1 MKRPSSGGAVT
12 RRAALAATGCL
23 AAPHFAMAQGEW
35 PNKPVRMVVPYG
47 AGNLADHVARVLA
60 EELQQR
66 WGQRVVADNQPGAGG
81 AIGVQQI
88 ARAAPDGYT
97 IGLVAM
103 AALVITPHM
112 TRAPYDPLRDLTP
125 VAGVTVAAG
134 ALTLRSELGITTLP
148 DFVTAARARPAGDP
162 FFYYSAGNGTVP
174 HLNFEILRRT
184 LDFPAQ
190 HVPYRTSPA
199 GLADLLAGRVQATM
213 DSFSVVLPAIQAGT
227 LRAVVATPRRRL
239 PEIPNVPSIAE
250 VAPQVEFAHAWQAV
264 LAPAGLPPAITAR
277 IAADTKAA
285 LEKPDFASRM
295 PAGAGLFEAGPEEL
309 AATMRHDHARFGA
322 LVAELGLRSE

>member
-1 MKRPSSGGAVT
+1 MANASHRTLSRRLLLAGSAV
-12 RRAALAATGCL
+12 L
-23 AAPHFAMAQGEW
+23 AAPRSAAAQGTW
-35 PNKPVRMVVPYG
+35 PTKPVRMVVPYG

-60 EELQQR
+60 EDLQRR
-66 WGQRVVADNQPGAGG
+66 WGQRVIADNQPGAGG
-81 AIGVQQI
+81 AIGVAQI

-112 TRAPYDPLRDLTP
+112 TRAPYDPLSDLTP
-125 VAGVTVAAG
+125 VAGVTVASG
-134 ALTLRSELGITTLP
+134 ALTLRPGLGIDTLP
-148 DFVTAARARPAGDP
+148 DFVAAARARPAGDP

-190 HVPYRTSPA
+190 HVPYRTSAA

-213 DSFSVVLPAIQAGT
+213 DSFSVVLPAIRAGT
-227 LRAVVATPRRRL
+227 LRAVVATPRTRLREL
-239 PEIPNVPSIAE
+239 PEVPSIAE
-250 VAPQVEFAHAWQAV
+250 VAPQVQFAHAWQAV
-264 LAPAGLPPAITAR
+264 MAPAGLPPEITAR

-285 LEKPDFASRM
+285 LAVPGFAARM
-295 PAGAGLFEAGPEEL
+295 PAGAGLFDLGPDDL
-309 AATMRHDHARFGA
+309 AAHMRRDHARFGA

>member
-1 MKRPSSGGAVT
+1 MHASPI
-12 RRAALAATGCL
+12 RRRWLAAGMAGL
-23 AAPHFAMAQGEW
+23 AAPRIASAEAGW
-35 PNKPVRMVVPYG
+35 PNKPVRLVVPYG

-60 EELQQR
+60 EDLQQR

-88 ARAAPDGYT
+88 ARAAADGYT
-97 IGLVAM
+97 LGLVAM

-134 ALTLRSELGITTLP
+134 ALTLQSALGITTLP
-148 DFVTAARARPAGDP
+148 DFVAAARARPAADP

-190 HVPYRTSPA
+190 HVPYRTSAA
-199 GLADLLAGRVQATM
+199 GLSDLLAGRVQATM
-213 DSFSVVLPAIQAGT
+213 DSFSVVLPAIRTGT

-239 PEIPNVPSIAE
+239 SELPDVPSIAE

-264 LAPAGLPPAITAR
+264 LGPAGLPAEITAR
-277 IAADTKAA
+277 VAADTKAA
-285 LEKPDFASRM
+285 LADPGFAARM
-295 PAGAGLFEAGPEEL
+295 PAGAQLFDAGPEAL
-309 AATMRHDHARFGA
+309 ADQMRRDHARFGA

>member
-1 MKRPSSGGAVT
+1 MACASEHRSS
-12 RRAALAATGCL
+12 RRALLSGAAIL
-23 AAPHFAMAQGEW
+23 AAPRLAGAQGTW
-35 PNKPVRMVVPYG
+35 PTKPVRMVVPYG

-60 EELQQR
+60 DELQQR

-81 AIGVQQI
+81 AIGVAQI

-112 TRAPYDPLRDLTP
+112 ARAPYDPLRDLTP
-125 VAGVTVAAG
+125 VAGVTVASG
-134 ALTLRSELGITTLP
+134 ALTLPHDLGITTLEA
-148 DFVTAARARPAGDP
+148 FVAAARARPVGDP

-190 HVPYRTSPA
+190 HVPYRTSAA

-213 DSFSVVLPAIQAGT
+213 DSFSVVLPAIRAGT
-227 LRAVVATPRRRL
+227 LRAVVATPRTRL
-239 PEIPNVPSIAE
+239 PELPDVPSIAE

-264 LAPAGLPPAITAR
+264 MAPAALPPDITAR

-285 LEKPDFASRM
+285 LADPAFATRM
-295 PAGAGLFEAGPEEL
+295 PAGAGLFDVGPDAL
-309 AATMRHDHARFGA
+309 ADTMRRDHARFGA

>member
-1 MKRPSSGGAVT
+1 MNPRSMVPRRAMLAGGA
-12 RRAALAATGCL
+12 LL
-23 AAPHFAMAQGEW
+23 AAPRHLSAQGSW

-60 EELQQR
+60 EDLQQR

-97 IGLVAM
+97 LGLVAM

-112 TRAPYDPLRDLTP
+112 SRAPYDPLRDLTP
-125 VAGVTVAAG
+125 VAGVTVSAG
-134 ALTLRSELGITTLP
+134 ALTLRNELGIATLP
-148 DFVTAARARPAGDP
+148 DFVAAARARPAGDP

-174 HLNFEILRRT
+174 HLNFEILRRS

-213 DSFSVVLPAIQAGT
+213 DSFSVVLPAIRAGT

-239 PEIPNVPSIAE
+239 PELPEVPSIAE

-264 LAPAGLPPAITAR
+264 MAPAGLPPEITAR

-285 LEKPDFASRM
+285 LAVPGFAARLPS
-295 PAGAGLFEAGPEEL
+295 GAGLFDLGPEAL
-309 AATMRHDHARFGA
+309 TDTMRRDHARFGT

>member
-1 MKRPSSGGAVT
+1 MKPRSMLARRGVLAGGVV
-12 RRAALAATGCL
+12 L
-23 AAPHFAMAQGEW
+23 AAPRGLSAQGGW
-35 PNKPVRMVVPYG
+35 PNKPVRLVVPYG

-60 EELQQR
+60 EDLQQR
-66 WGQRVVADNQPGAGG
+66 WGQHVVADNQPGAGG
-81 AIGVQQI
+81 AIGVQQV

-112 TRAPYDPLRDLTP
+112 SRAPYDPLRDLTP

-134 ALTLRSELGITTLP
+134 ALTLRSELGIATLP
-148 DFVTAARARPAGDP
+148 AFVAAARARPAGDP

-174 HLNFEILRRT
+174 HLNFEILRRA

-213 DSFSVVLPAIQAGT
+213 DSFSVVLPAIRAGT
-227 LRAVVATPRRRL
+227 LRAVVATQRSRMPEL
-239 PEIPNVPSIAE
+239 PEVPSIAE

-264 LAPAGLPPAITAR
+264 MGPAGLPAEITAR

-285 LEKPDFASRM
+285 LAVPGFAARL
-295 PAGAGLFEAGPEEL
+295 PAGAGLFDLGPQAMAE
-309 AATMRHDHARFGA
+309 TMRRDHARFGA

>member
-1 MKRPSSGGAVT
+1 MPSTTQRALS
-12 RRAALAATGCL
+12 RRVILAGPAIL
-23 AAPHFAMAQGEW
+23 AAPRLVTAQGSW
-35 PNKPVRMVVPYG
+35 PTKPVRMVVPYG

-81 AIGVQQI
+81 AIGVAQI

-103 AALVITPHM
+103 AALVITPHI

-125 VAGVTVAAG
+125 VAGVTVASG
-134 ALTLRSELGITTLP
+134 ALTLSRELGIATLP
-148 DFVTAARARPAGDP
+148 DFVAAARARPAGDP

-190 HVPYRTSPA
+190 HVPYRTSAA

-213 DSFSVVLPAIQAGT
+213 DSFSVVLPAINAGT
-227 LRAVVATPRRRL
+227 LRAIVVTPRTRL
-239 PEIPNVPSIAE
+239 PELPDVPSIAE

-264 LAPAGLPPAITAR
+264 MAPAGLPPEITER

-285 LEKPDFASRM
+285 LADPSFAARM
-295 PAGAGLFEAGPEEL
+295 PAGAALFDQGPAAL
-309 AATMRHDHARFGA
+309 ADTMRRDHARFGA
-322 LVAELGLRSE
+322 LVTELGLRSE

>member
-1 MKRPSSGGAVT
+1 MPRPSRPLLSRRVILTGAT
-12 RRAALAATGCL
+12 IL
-23 AAPHFAMAQGEW
+23 AAPRLVTAQGTW
-35 PNKPVRMVVPYG
+35 PAKPVRMVVPYG

-81 AIGVQQI
+81 AIGVAQI

-103 AALVITPHM
+103 AALVITPHI

-125 VAGVTVAAG
+125 VAGVTVASG
-134 ALTLRSELGITTLP
+134 ALTLAASLGIATLP
-148 DFVTAARARPAGDP
+148 EFVTAARARPTGDP

-190 HVPYRTSPA
+190 HVPYRTSAA

-213 DSFSVVLPAIQAGT
+213 DSFSVVLPAIRAGT
-227 LRAVVATPRRRL
+227 LRAVVVTPRTRL
-239 PEIPNVPSIAE
+239 PDLPNVPSIAE
-250 VAPQVEFAHAWQAV
+250 VAPQVEFANAWQAV
-264 LAPAGLPPAITAR
+264 MAPAELPPEIAMR

-285 LEKPDFASRM
+285 LAAPGFATRL
-295 PAGAGLFEAGPEEL
+295 PAGAELFDLGPEAL
-309 AATMRHDHARFGA
+309 ADTMRRDHARFGA